1 MAMVQSNE
9 AAYLGLIRAW
19 EEGGSE
25 RVCAKIRELFT
36 DDTVWVQPGL
46 PTATGADEAIA
57 IVQTWGAAFSNYE
70 LEVRHVASAGDAVLV
85 ERFETFRKPDGSVY
99 LALPVVG
106 VAEFR
111 NGRITAWREYYD
123 SAEIPGLRS

>member
-1 MAMVQSNE
+1 MNQSNE
-9 AAYLGLIRAW
+9 AAFLGLIRSWA
-19 EEGGSE
+19 EGGSE
-25 RVCAKIRELFT
+25 RLHAKILELFT
-36 DDTVWVQPGL
+36 DETVWIQPGL

-70 LEVRHVASAGDAVLV
+70 LDVRHVAATDDGNAVLI
-85 ERFETFRKPDGSVY
+85 ERFETFRNPDGSVF

-111 NGRITAWREYYD
+111 DGKITLWREYYD
-123 SAEIPGLRS
+123 TALIPGLRG